1 MFGQVVM
8 DRRRAEEEAWRWLD
22 FTNLGDKAD
31 RYPGELNLH
40 QRKFL
45 ELARALASRPKLL
58 FLDEVLSGLTPAE
71 MDGALRLIRA
81 IRDQGA
87 TIVFVEHVMRA
98 VMELT
103 DRVVVLTYGR
113 SIAQGAPHE
122 VMRNPEVVS
131 AYLGTAHA

>member
-1 MFGQVVM
+1 
-8 DRRRAEEEAWRWLD
+8 
-22 FTNLGDKAD
+22 
-31 RYPGELNLH
+31 
-40 QRKFL
+40 
-45 ELARALASRPKLL
+45 ASRPRLL

-71 MDGALRLIRA
+71 MDEAIRLVRA

-113 SIAQGAPHE
+113 AIAMGLPRD
-122 VMRNPEVVS
+122 VMRDPEVVD

>member
-1 MFGQVVM
+1 
-8 DRRRAEEEAWRWLD
+8 
-22 FTNLGDKAD
+22 
-31 RYPGELNLH
+31 
-40 QRKFL
+40 
-45 ELARALASRPKLL
+45 
-58 FLDEVLSGLTPAE
+58 

-113 SIAQGAPHE
+113 SIAQGGPHE